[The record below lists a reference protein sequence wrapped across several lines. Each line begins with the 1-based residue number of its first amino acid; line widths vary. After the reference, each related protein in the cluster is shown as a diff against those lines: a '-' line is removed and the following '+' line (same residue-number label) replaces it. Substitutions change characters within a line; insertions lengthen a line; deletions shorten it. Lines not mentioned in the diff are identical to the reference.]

1 MIDRFAKLLN
11 GFLAVNYFPEK
22 SPSFSNTS
30 DTSSVIIWHAYSSTA
45 DIRFLGLVYP
55 AYVLCVLKKRNGLTE
70 NYRQKDKIYY
80 FKNKKL
86 IKVKFAINNSHIC
99 KNSIQRSYK
108 FILICT

>member
-45 DIRFLGLVYP
+45 DIRFPGLVYP
-55 AYVLCVLKKRNGLTE
+55 SYVLYVLKKRNGLTT
-70 NYRQKDKIYY
+70 NYRQKDKTYY
-80 FKNKKL
+80 FKNQKL
-86 IKVKFAINNSHIC
+86 LKVKFAISNSHIF
-99 KNSIQRSYK
+99 NTSI
-108 FILICT
+108 